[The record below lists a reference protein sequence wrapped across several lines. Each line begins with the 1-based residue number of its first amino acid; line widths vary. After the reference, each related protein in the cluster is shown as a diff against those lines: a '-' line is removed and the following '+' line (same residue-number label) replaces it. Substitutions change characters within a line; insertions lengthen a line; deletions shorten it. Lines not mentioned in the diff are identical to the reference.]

1 MRGILASGRL
11 RAMFRLLRGLGFL
24 AYGLILVLTF
34 GLAAYTSFSLFVRS
48 GVTTVPRVE
57 GLSRAEAANVLGD
70 QGLQLRGVEGSGR
83 YDEKVPAGHVARQS
97 PDART
102 LVKRGSGVTV
112 VLSLGPQRVEVPELA
127 GKSLPA
133 AQAAL
138 SGSGLGL
145 GQILG
150 VFGREDSTPGS
161 VLEQDPDPQSAI
173 APSTPVNLFLV
184 IAVPRVRFVMPD
196 LVYRDYDLVRPWFER
211 SGFRFGPVKY
221 ERYEG
226 VAAGTILNQFPRPG
240 HPLTKE
246 DAISLVV
253 ATADVPL
260 LGEELLEG
268 GPPAPAPSAPPA
280 PPPAA
285 GEPTGRGAGEGTL

>member
-1 MRGILASGRL
+1 
-11 RAMFRLLRGLGFL
+11 MFRFLRGLGFL
-24 AYGLILVLTF
+24 AYGLVLVLTF

-48 GVTTVPRVE
+48 GVTTVPKVE
-57 GLSRAEAANVLGD
+57 GLSRAEAANILAD
-70 QGLQLRGVEGSGR
+70 QGLQLRGVEGDGR
-83 YDEKVPAGHVARQS
+83 YDEKIPAGHIARQS
-97 PDART
+97 PDPRT

-112 VLSLGPQRVEVPELA
+112 VLSKGPQRVKVPELA

-138 SGSGLGL
+138 SGEGLAL

-150 VFGREDSTPGS
+150 AFGREESTPGS
-161 VLEQDPDPQSAI
+161 VLVQDPDPGSNI
-173 APSTPVNLFLV
+173 APSTPVDLLLV
-184 IAVPRVRFVMPD
+184 VAVPRVRFVMPD
-196 LVYRDYDLVRPWFER
+196 LFYRDYDLVRPMFER
-211 SGFRFGPVKY
+211 AGFRFGPVKY

-226 VAAGTILNQFPRPG
+226 VAAGTILNQFPKPG
-240 HPLTKE
+240 YPVTRE

-268 GPPAPAPSAPPA
+268 GPPAPAPPPPA
-280 PPPAA
+280 PAA
-285 GEPTGRGAGEGTL
+285 EEPTGRGAGERAP

>member
-24 AYGLILVLTF
+24 AYGFVLVLVF

-48 GVTTVPRVE
+48 GVTTVPKVE
-57 GLSRAEAANVLGD
+57 GLSRAEAATILAD
-70 QGLQLRGVEGSGR
+70 QGLQLRGAEGEGR
-83 YDEKVPAGHVARQS
+83 YDDKVKAGHIARQT
-97 PDART
+97 PDPRT

-112 VLSLGPQRVEVPELA
+112 VLSLGPQRVDVPELA
-127 GKSLPA
+127 GKLLPD

-138 SGSGLGL
+138 SGAGLAL

-150 VFGREDSTPGS
+150 VFGREDSKPGS
-161 VLEQDPDPQSAI
+161 VLVQDPDPRTAI

-184 IAVPRVRFVMPD
+184 VAVPRVRYVMPE
-196 LVYRDYDLVRPWFER
+196 LVYLDYELVRPWFER
-211 SGFRFGPVKY
+211 GGFRFGNVKY

-226 VAAGTILNQFPRPG
+226 VAAGTIIHQFPAAG
-240 HPLTKE
+240 HPVTKE

-253 ATADVPL
+253 ATADIPV
-260 LGEELLEG
+260 LGDEPLEG
-268 GPPAPAPSAPPA
+268 GPPAPAPPPA
-280 PPPAA
+280 PVPPAA
-285 GEPTGRGAGEGTL
+285 GEGAEGRTR